1 MDITEIINQIDPVS
15 AVAIVAMVVAV
26 VEFMKKLFKKEWQG
40 AAYIFASGAVG
51 VLGGLL
57 FGTNLIYAGILG
69 FAASGVYKLA
79 QTASSTQQNNV
90 IATQDT
96 KSTKTAKK

>member
-1 MDITEIINQIDPVS
+1 MDITEIINQIDPIS

-51 VLGGLL
+51 VVGGLL
-57 FGTNLIYAGILG
+57 LGTNLIYAGILG

-79 QTASSTQQNNV
+79 QTASSTQQNNI

-96 KSTKTAKK
+96 KATKKK

>member
-1 MDITEIINQIDPVS
+1 MDLTQVFNQIDPVS

-57 FGTNLIYAGILG
+57 LGTNLIYAGILG

-96 KSTKTAKK
+96 KSTKTKK

>member
-1 MDITEIINQIDPVS
+1 MDLTQVFNQIDPIS

-51 VLGGLL
+51 VIGGLL
-57 FGTNLIYAGILG
+57 LGTNLIYAGILG

-96 KSTKTAKK
+96 KSTKKK